1 MTADKK
7 KQGSRLHFVL
17 PLDIGRVEV
26 FDDVP
31 REAVLAALGQFS
43 SG

>member
-1 MTADKK
+1 
-7 KQGSRLHFVL
+7 VL

-31 REAVLAALGQFS
+31 REAVLAALDS
-43 SG
+43 LAVD